1 MVIASVTLIA
11 TGATPARAQ
20 SFIID
25 CKSSHSAPDDPIVY
39 PGVPGAAHL
48 HEFFGNTS
56 TNASS
61 TYATMI
67 AKPTH
72 VLRPR

>member
-1 MVIASVTLIA
+1 
-11 TGATPARAQ
+11 
-20 SFIID
+20 
-25 CKSSHSAPDDPIVY
+25 
-39 PGVPGAAHL
+39 VPGAAHL

-67 AKPTH
+67 AKATPCS
-72 VLRPR
+72 VLGDTAGYWVPALFNGAGQRIGPRRVTV